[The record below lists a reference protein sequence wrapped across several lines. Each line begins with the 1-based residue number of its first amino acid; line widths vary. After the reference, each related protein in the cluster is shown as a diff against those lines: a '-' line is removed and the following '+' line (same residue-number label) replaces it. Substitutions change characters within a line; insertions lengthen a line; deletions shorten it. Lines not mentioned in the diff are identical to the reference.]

1 MGIVKILLL
10 NNNFYGSYV
19 SNQYF
24 YSELVDA
31 CQELGV
37 ACIFVSR
44 LEDAIAAIERQD
56 ISFSLCLGVFPYR
69 LEGTPLYDLYNLPH
83 YQWLSDNPLKFHLD
97 HHSVNITYIFIDK
110 QFSDIAGTLQQN
122 PLILPLGY
130 SKKRNSLFP
139 AKR

>member
-1 MGIVKILLL
+1 MRILLL
-10 NNNFYGSYV
+10 NNNFYGSYI

-24 YSELVDA
+24 YSELIDA

-37 ACIFVSR
+37 ACTFVSR

-97 HHSVNITYIFIDK
+97 HHSVNITYNLLSSFDK
-110 QFSDIAGTLQQN
+110 VTKRMLNEQRPQDN
-122 PLILPLGY
+122 LGPY
-130 SKKRNSLFP
+130 
-139 AKR
+139 